1 MTPPFFSDKEI
12 ALLSDPSWFRLRART
27 LEHLEDSLLRLGE
40 QLRMQVAGAGYL
52 RPAEVDLGEGRLAK
66 GDHLE
71 DLPYIYLDLPRSLDE
86 QSLFTFRT
94 LFWWG
99 HEISFSLLLSG
110 PHLPEYRSRLMQNLG
125 ILEALDVHVSTAGSP
140 WDWRRGPGHTLRI
153 SSGERGTLERLFRKQ
168 AFLKCSRYLE
178 FHAAEFRQMRIDDAA
193 ILTFRALEPL
203 ILA

>member
-1 MTPPFFSDKEI
+1 MTSPIFSDEEI
-12 ALLSDPSWFRLRART
+12 ALLSDPSWFRLRARALRE
-27 LEHLEDSLLRLGE
+27 LEQLLLRLGE
-40 QLRMQVAGAGYL
+40 QLRARLAGDGYL
-52 RPAEVDLGEGRLAK
+52 RPAEVDLGEGKLAK

-110 PHLPEYRSRLMQNLG
+110 RHLSEYRARLLQNLG
-125 ILEALDVHVSTAGSP
+125 ILEALDVYVSTAESP
-140 WDWRRGPGHTLRI
+140 WDWRRGPGHTLRL
-153 SSGERGTLERLFRKQ
+153 SEGERGTLERLFRKQ

-178 FHAAEFRQMRIDDAA
+178 FNAAEFRQMRIDDAA
-193 ILTFRALEPL
+193 ILSFRALEPL